1 MAALFIWN
9 PTYETGIKSIDT
21 QHKKLV
27 DVLNELYDAMGK
39 GTANQ
44 ALGKI
49 LDELIQYTIV
59 HFSTEERLFKQ
70 FGYPD
75 FVAHKKEHDDLTAQ
89 VKKLQA
95 DLKSGKIT
103 LSMQVAT
110 FLKDWLKV
118 HILQTDKKYVAF
130 LIAKGVK

>member
-9 PTYETGIKSIDT
+9 PTYETGIKSIDL

-27 DVLNELYDAMGK
+27 DILNELYDAMGK
-39 GTANQ
+39 GHANEM
-44 ALGKI
+44 LGKI

-59 HFSTEERLFKQ
+59 HFATEERLFKQ
-70 FGYPD
+70 HGYPE

-95 DLKSGKIT
+95 DFKSGKIT

-130 LIAKGVK
+130 LVSKGVK

>member
-27 DVLNELYDAMGK
+27 DILNELYDTMGK
-39 GTANQ
+39 GHAKEV
-44 ALGKI
+44 LGRI
-49 LDELIQYTIV
+49 LDELIQYTVV
-59 HFSTEERLFKQ
+59 HFATEERLFKLH
-70 FGYPD
+70 GYPD
-75 FVAHKKEHDDLTAQ
+75 YAAHKKEHDDLTAQ

-95 DLKSGKIT
+95 DFKSGKIT

-118 HILQTDKKYVAF
+118 HILQTDKKYVVF
-130 LIAKGVK
+130 LVAKGVK